1 MCQATVYLNDEKLM
15 EDVTRI
21 QLTPKGIRLSTLF
34 ESPKTVRATLR
45 EVDLL
50 KHRVWLETLRD
61 SDAEEDES

>member
-21 QLTPKGIRLSTLF
+21 QLTPKGIRLSTFF